1 MENLKKIKEGMQLA
15 ILSSC
20 SSIIIIIYKI
30 PADD

>member
-20 SSIIIIIYKI
+20 SSIIIIYKI